1 MAQHP
6 EAHGSCRAELGSFPW
21 QAFTSIYGRGGG
33 ALLGDRWVLTAAHTI
48 YPKDAVSSARERRVD
63 VFLGHTVL
71 DELLRLGPRP
81 VRRVLVHPDYEPG
94 DPHNFNGD
102 IALLELQEPV
112 VLGPSILPICL
123 PDSVNTSERFYQPGV
138 RGAVSGFGVQ
148 QGWLS
153 SELKCSSLPVAP
165 RGACEAWLRDQQR
178 PEVFSQNMFCTGD
191 KLRPQSVCQGD
202 SGGVY
207 VVWDAN
213 ARRWVATGIVSW
225 GIGCGPGYGFYTK
238 VLSYVGWI
246 KSVMSGKE

>member
-1 MAQHP
+1 MD
-6 EAHGSCRAELGSFPW
+6 GSCKAEPGSFPW

-48 YPKDAVSSARERRVD
+48 YPKDAVSSGRERRVD
-63 VFLGHTVL
+63 VFLGHTAL
-71 DELLRLGPRP
+71 DELLQLGPRP

-94 DPHNFNGD
+94 DPHNFNSD

-123 PDSVNTSERFYQPGV
+123 PDSVNASEQFYQPGV
-138 RGAVSGFGVQ
+138 QGVVSGFGVQ

-178 PEVFSQNMFCTGD
+178 PEVFSQNMFCAGD

-207 VVWDAN
+207 VVWDAS